1 MTEETISILPRSL
14 NIAVIFVL
22 AVGLFLRYRPK
33 IHMPLM
39 LTAFVVDL
47 INLLIIELGSGAVE
61 QAVDAFTEGTYFVS
75 FHVSV
80 SALAL
85 AGYVVAVISGTKLYR
100 ASGLAARLPV
110 ADPERVRTL
119 RKVHKVNAAIFIV
132 MRLASFVTSFWM

>member
-1 MTEETISILPRSL
+1 MTEDTISILARSL
-14 NIAVIFVL
+14 NTAVVFVL

-47 INLLIIELGSGAVE
+47 TNLLIIELGSGAVE
-61 QAVDAFTEGTYFVS
+61 QAVDAFAEGTYFVP

-85 AGYVVAVISGTKLYR
+85 VGYVVAVISGTKLYR
-100 ASGLAARLPV
+100 ASGLVLRLPV
-110 ADPERVRTL
+110 ADPERVRAL

-132 MRLASFVTSFWM
+132 MRLVSFVTSFWM